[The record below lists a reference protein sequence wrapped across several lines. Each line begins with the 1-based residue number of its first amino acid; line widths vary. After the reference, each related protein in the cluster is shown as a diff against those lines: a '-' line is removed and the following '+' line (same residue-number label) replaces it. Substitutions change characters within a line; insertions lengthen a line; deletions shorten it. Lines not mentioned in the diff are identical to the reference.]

1 MSSLDSLMSY
11 PQFATS
17 IKYVARYSYDAE
29 TQQFLQAVLVGANSR
44 CYQIPANNENILWRA
59 QVGYELE
66 NEGAP
71 DMAVVPF
78 PPPRMKPLPHSAN
91 EGRVNSK
98 GISCLYVATDKDT
111 AIAEVRPWVG
121 AQVSVAQFPVRK
133 ALKLV
138 ACDDDNG
145 QHPLLER
152 LINNPPMTPKQE
164 EYSLWREIGHAFSE
178 PIDPN
183 SNVAANYAPT
193 QVLSEYFRTNGFDGV
208 MYKSRLG
215 PGHNVAIFDLN
226 ALEVGNCRLCSV
238 DGVQY
243 KVSEAGNPY
252 FITPKKNHP

>member
-1 MSSLDSLMSY
+1 MSSLDSPMSY
-11 PQFATS
+11 WQFAIS
-17 IKYVARYSYDAE
+17 IKHVARYSYDAA
-29 TQQFLQAVLVGANSR
+29 TQQFLQAVLVSANSR
-44 CYQIPANNENILWRA
+44 CHQIPANNENVLWRA
-59 QVGYELE
+59 QVGYEFR

-71 DMAVVPF
+71 DIAVVPF
-78 PPPRMKPLPHSAN
+78 PPPRMKPLLHSAN

-98 GISCLYVATDKDT
+98 GIPCLYVATDKGT

-121 AQVSVAQFPVRK
+121 AQVSVAQFPICK

-138 ACDDDNG
+138 ACDNDNG
-145 QHPLLER
+145 HHPLLER
-152 LINNPPMTPKQE
+152 PIGGAQMNLE
-164 EYSLWREIGHAFSE
+164 EEENYRWREIGHAFSN
-178 PIDPN
+178 PVDP
-183 SNVAANYAPT
+183 SNIAVADYAPT
-193 QVLSEYFRTNGFDGV
+193 QVLSEHLRAHGFDGV

-226 ALEVGNCRLCSV
+226 ALEVGNCQLYSV